1 MARTIFATVLC
12 LVIAWALMLSY
23 QIFSQP
29 ALTTLATSL
38 AGSMPLVATWINSG
52 MDSAVFVFSFA
63 WMFVFSSIIQ
73 TLMFGN
79 ERRLTIQ
86 FLVSLGLTLLGSTLL
101 GAIGALGLDL
111 SAANLI
117 SSPLAA
123 LFGNVFFAV
132 FYLALPFIV
141 MLALDIWQSRK

>member
-1 MARTIFATVLC
+1 LARTLFATVLY

-29 ALTTLATSL
+29 ALTTLSTSL
-38 AGSMPLVATWINSG
+38 AGSAPLVATWINSG
-52 MDSAVFVFSFA
+52 MGSAVFVFSFA

-117 SSPLAA
+117 SSPLAT